1 MLGIYMFDLVCM
13 KNFVYIWYICC
24 LVKTLNQICC
34 YIAKR
39 EQRNIVVLNVCENFK
54 WFCLTWDKACTLEAC
69 AAQLCSR
76 THSAGLNP
84 ETSMVLIENVVG
96 YVIAPDNSTKE
107 SSQLHIHG
115 RRF

>member
-13 KNFVYIWYICC
+13 KNLVYIWYICC

-54 WFCLTWDKACTLEAC
+54 
-69 AAQLCSR
+69 
-76 THSAGLNP
+76 
-84 ETSMVLIENVVG
+84 
-96 YVIAPDNSTKE
+96 
-107 SSQLHIHG
+107 
-115 RRF
+115 